1 MPRKSRRGRGKQSA
15 RSKKR
20 ENRQDFSAAPAQQPA
35 TVQNYEP
42 VSPVPTPSTKVL
54 RPRSKLTPV
63 QYPYITTELRRI
75 AILAGIMLVVLVVL
89 YFAIP

>member
-1 MPRKSRRGRGKQSA
+1 MTKKSQRGKRLA
-15 RSKKR
+15 RSKRR
-20 ENRQDFSAAPAQQPA
+20 EGRQHLSVASSQQPA

-42 VSPVPTPSTKVL
+42 VSPLPTPSTKVL
-54 RPRSKLTPV
+54 RPRSKLTLV

-75 AILAGIMLVVLVVL
+75 AILAGIMLVALVVL